1 MKRRDFFKYGA
12 AVGAAAVWPRKATA
26 ERGTIR
32 MGEMLLP
39 EAPDF
44 KTKHLIFVIYGNGA
58 RKKDVV
64 DNPEYAPYQT
74 KLIREGTLFTED
86 YGDTA
91 NLHGYM
97 YTEMFT
103 GIDPPTQRPLF
114 PTLNEYVRKK
124 TGAKASDFWV
134 LQGASYYRGWT
145 FDVKHF
151 SRHADYGIGVG
162 ATSLTMNK
170 LFYEEN
176 AASPRDLF
184 DLLIEKGLGHTPK
197 ERKDI
202 EEWIA
207 DVMARRS
214 YIPPSTREPLIDRE
228 LQFGDAQVLHM
239 VPQILKAFKPKIVTV
254 QVLAL
259 DDAHAD
265 FGYWDYNTDYWEYI
279 KHVKATDELI
289 GKMWAEV
296 QADPYLRDTTALILR
311 PECGRD
317 DEINIYGQL
326 GHSPGNYYAHYVWTM
341 AIGPDFKKN
350 HVVKEKVQRRDLVPT
365 ITYLMSGQSAE
376 HSVGHVRTQMF
387 KDEHRLPPYVLPFTA
402 DLKEP
407 GIDWEGPQE
416 ERRRAEA
423 FKRFARSTVGYGD

>member
-1 MKRRDFFKYGA
+1 M
-12 AVGAAAVWPRKATA
+12 GAAAVWSGESRA
-26 ERGTIR
+26 ERGTVR
-32 MGEMLLP
+32 AGEMVLP
-39 EAPDF
+39 VAPDF
-44 KTKHLIFVIYGNGA
+44 KTRHLIHVIYGGGA

-64 DNPEYAPYQT
+64 DNPELAPYQNE
-74 KLIREGTLFTED
+74 LIPEGTLFTED

-91 NLHGYM
+91 SLHGYM

-114 PTLNEYVRKK
+114 PTFNEYVREK
-124 TGAKASDFWV
+124 TSGKASDFWV
-134 LQGASYYRGWT
+134 LQGVSYYRGWT

-151 SRHADYGIGVG
+151 SRHADYGIAFG

-170 LFYEEN
+170 LFCEEN
-176 AASPRDLF
+176 AASPRELVDRFL
-184 DLLIEKGLGHTPK
+184 EKGLGHTAR

-207 DVMARRS
+207 DVRARRS
-214 YIPPSTREPLIDRE
+214 YVPPSTREPLIDRE
-228 LQFGDAQVLHM
+228 LQYGDAQALHM

-259 DDAHAD
+259 DDAHSD
-265 FGYWDYNTDYWEYI
+265 FGYWDHHTDYGEYV
-279 KHVKATDELI
+279 KHLKATDELI

-296 QADPYLRDTTALILR
+296 QADPYFRDTTALILR

-317 DEINIYGQL
+317 DEVNVYGQL
-326 GHSPGNYYAHYVWTM
+326 GHSPGNHDAHIVWSM
-341 AIGPDFKKN
+341 ALGPDFRKN
-350 HVVKEKVQRRDLVPT
+350 HVVTEKVQRRDLAPT

-376 HSVGHVRTQMF
+376 HAIGHVRTQMF

-402 DLKEP
+402 ELNP
-407 GIDWEGPQE
+407 GIDWEGE
-416 ERRRAEA
+416 REARRRAETA
-423 FKRFARSTVGYGD
+423 GRFARGTGD

>member
-1 MKRRDFFKYGA
+1 M
-12 AVGAAAVWPRKATA
+12 GAAAVWPRKATA
-26 ERGTIR
+26 ERGTLR

-176 AASPRDLF
+176 AANPRDLF

-202 EEWIA
+202 MEWIA

-228 LQFGDAQVLHM
+228 LQYGDAQALHM
-239 VPQILKAFKPKIVTV
+239 VPQILKVFKPKIVTV

-350 HVVKEKVQRRDLVPT
+350 QVVAGKVQRRDLVPT
-365 ITYLMSGQSAE
+365 ITYMMSGQSAE

-402 DLKEP
+402 DMKP